1 MGESQQRLHIDSNV
15 TRIDATWRNLNL
27 LVSIHHQL
35 PRILFF
41 FFLLTRMKSADGEL
55 NRLDPPSKNI
65 NFNQRQSLSGAVSL
79 IGMF

>member
-1 MGESQQRLHIDSNV
+1 MGKSQQRLHIDSNV

-41 FFLLTRMKSADGEL
+41 FLLARMKSAGGEL
-55 NRLDPPSKNI
+55 NRLDPQVKIST
-65 NFNQRQSLSGAVSL
+65 L
-79 IGMF
+79 ISIKV